1 MSRIF
6 TGVLLA
12 ALAATSLAQQRQ
24 PVFADPTGR
33 TASPPPASQ
42 APARFADP
50 NPERLTADQ
59 QRCRNL
65 DQEIARADEQAR
77 QATTTGA
84 QNQFAA
90 KRQRLMEQRGRAGC

>member
-1 MSRIF
+1 VRYLALILLMSC
-6 TGVLLA
+6 GA
-12 ALAATSLAQQRQ
+12 ALAQQRQ

-33 TASPPPASQ
+33 PASSPPASQ
-42 APARFADP
+42 KPAPFADP

-65 DQEIARADEQAR
+65 EAEIVRAEQQAR
-77 QATTTGA
+77 DASTTGA

-90 KRQRLMEQRGRAGC
+90 KRERLMEQRGKAGC